1 MFGPLRARRAVAS
14 AWPSPGLGRRRAVF
28 HLKIHEIISAFVL
41 FRPSVLLLF
50 NYLRTG
56 YFEREFAE
64 ANGDAGDR
72 ANAAA
77 DTGDGVAV
85 GRALLSG
92 SCIIVA
98 STVVAWFKHNA
109 LRNLMLNLG

>member
-1 MFGPLRARRAVAS
+1 VLGALWLLPGRC
-14 AWPSPGLGRRRAVF
+14 PGLGRRRAVF

-41 FRPSVLLLF
+41 FRPSVLLLY

-64 ANGDAGDR
+64 ANGDTGDR